1 MAYSELIKNFGK
13 IREYMRQFYVYGF
26 RSRNS
31 YDYKSARSYD
41 NEHRRVE
48 SWLGDYMR
56 FRTEKSGKVVF
67 LSVDS
72 RSSAVNPLYIAFK
85 TKSFTDND
93 IIFHFYILDILE
105 SDSELTLRQI
115 LDRFDE
121 YLSEQDTHM
130 ELDESNVRKK
140 IKEYVSLGILNERK
154 EGKAIF
160 YSKNISSVDISSW
173 SDAVSLFTESDPLG
187 VIGSYISET
196 IPEAQQPFRFK
207 HHYIFRALDSEVV
220 YDTVCAIRENRS
232 VDVTLKLE
240 GKALPVDNVVF
251 PLKIMVSTQTG
262 RQYLLGFHKASAKII
277 MIRMDNIAHL
287 TLLSAEKCIDHYIEA
302 YEKMKKHLW
311 GVAITDDLHTE
322 KVSMVLRI
330 EPHEDYIASRL
341 QREKRCGEVT
351 KLDDT
356 HYQFI
361 AEVYDPLEMLPWIR
375 TFIGRIES
383 FSCTR
388 TDVTDRLKAD
398 IINMGNAYG
407 GERI

>member
-1 MAYSELIKNFGK
+1 MAYSELIKSFAK

-26 RSRNS
+26 RSRSS
-31 YDYKSARSYD
+31 YDYKSGRSYD

-72 RSSAVNPLYIAFK
+72 RSCAKNPLYVAFK

-93 IIFHFYILDILE
+93 IIFHFYILDMLE
-105 SDSELTLRQI
+105 SDTELSLREI
-115 LDRFDE
+115 LDRLDE
-121 YLSEQDTHM
+121 YLSDSDADIA
-130 ELDESNVRKK
+130 LDESNIRKK

-154 EGKAIF
+154 EGKIIF
-160 YSKNISSVDISSW
+160 YSKNESSVDIASW
-173 SDAVSLFTESDPLG
+173 SDAVSLFSESNPLG

-196 IPEAQQPFRFK
+196 TPEVQQIFRFK

-232 VDVTLKLE
+232 VDVGLKLE
-240 GKALPVDNVVF
+240 GKALPINNVVF
-251 PLKIMVSTQTG
+251 PIKVMVSTQTG
-262 RQYLLGFHKASAKII
+262 RQYLLGYHKESAKII
-277 MIRMDNIAHL
+277 MIRMDNISQL
-287 TLLSAEKCIDHYIEA
+287 TLLSAEDCIDSYIES

-311 GVAITDDLHTE
+311 GVAVTEDLHTE

-330 EPHEDYIASRL
+330 EPHEEYMVSRL

-356 HYQFI
+356 HYQFT

-375 TFIGRIES
+375 TFIGRIDS

-388 TDVTDRLKAD
+388 SDVTDRLKAD
-398 IINMGNAYG
+398 IMNMSKAYG